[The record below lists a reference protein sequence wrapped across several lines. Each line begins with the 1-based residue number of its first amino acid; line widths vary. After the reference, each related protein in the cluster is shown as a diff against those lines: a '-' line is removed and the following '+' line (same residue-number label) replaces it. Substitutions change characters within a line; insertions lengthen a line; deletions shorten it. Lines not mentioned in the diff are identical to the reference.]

1 MHNVL
6 YSLQFRLIVGFAV
19 ILALALGS
27 VSYYVGQA
35 AEREAESLETRRNEI
50 RRTRIE
56 RMVSRNYSA
65 ETQWGEIQ
73 AALEQAGGV
82 SGRRIV
88 VTNEQGIIVGDS
100 HRDFGVPWRRH
111 GRRIR
116 SSPIVV
122 GDQEVGSVALD
133 SENVPGAVREPP
145 ISRLASTVNRYLLWA
160 GLASGAVGVLMVSLI
175 SRRLLSPIQAL
186 GSAARRLGGGDLT
199 HRVAET
205 GPTELVDL
213 AGSFNAMAGSLQN
226 AEEQRRNLV
235 ADVAHELRTP
245 LSNIQGY
252 LEAIKDGLLEAN
264 AETIDT
270 IYQQA
275 LHLSQLVE
283 DLRLVALVEG
293 GNLRLNLVEDSLP
306 DVLNR
311 SVEAFRAKAEAEGI
325 ELSIQTPTGFPLVN
339 MDRMRIAQVVSNL
352 LENAIQHTPRS
363 GRVELIL
370 SEPGSGQATITVS
383 DTGEGIPAQELPNLF
398 ERFHRVDPS
407 RARSTG
413 GAGLGLTIAKQLV
426 EAHGGTIHAEST
438 LGQGS
443 RFTFGIP
450 LGENETEGA
459 DGESVNRGPTS

>member
-1 MHNVL
+1 MRKVL
-6 YSLQFRLIVGFAV
+6 FSLQFRLIIGFAV

-50 RRTRIE
+50 RRARIE
-56 RMVSRNYSA
+56 RMVARNYSA
-65 ETQWGEIQ
+65 KTQWGEIQ
-73 AALEQAGGV
+73 TALEHAGRV

-88 VTNEQGIIVGDS
+88 VTNEQGDIVGDS
-100 HRDFGVPWRRH
+100 HREFGIPWRRYD
-111 GRRIR
+111 RTIK
-116 SSPIVV
+116 SSPIVI
-122 GDQEVGSVALD
+122 GNQEVGALSTD

-145 ISRLASTVNRYLLWA
+145 ISRLASAVNRYLLWA
-160 GLASGAVGVLMVSLI
+160 GLASGVVGVLMVSLV
-175 SRRLLSPIQAL
+175 SRRILSPIQSL

-199 HRVAET
+199 QRVATT

-252 LEAIKDGLLEAN
+252 LEAVKDGLLEAN
-264 AETIDT
+264 EATIDT

-283 DLRLVALVEG
+283 DLRLLAQVEG
-293 GNLRLNLVEDSLP
+293 GRLRLDLVADSLP
-306 DVLNR
+306 DVLHR
-311 SVEAFRAKAEAEGI
+311 SVEAFQPRAETEGI
-325 ELSIQTPTGFPLVN
+325 DLSIQTPDGFPLVT
-339 MDRMRIAQVVSNL
+339 MDRTRIAQVAANL
-352 LENAIQHTPRS
+352 LENAIQHTPRG
-363 GRVELIL
+363 GRIEVRLTVAEA
-370 SEPGSGQATITVS
+370 GKATITVADS
-383 DTGEGIPAQELPNLF
+383 GEGIPAQELPDLF

-407 RARSTG
+407 RARTTG

-438 LGQGS
+438 MGQGS
-443 RFTFGIP
+443 RFVFDLP
-450 LGENETEGA
+450 LG
-459 DGESVNRGPTS
+459 DGLREM